1 MSTTSGWGR
10 LTWGQANWNQS
21 TTLKTGWGAQ
31 AWSGDGGWGD
41 LSDQTISL
49 TGVSA
54 SFSIGTVDIPD
65 VIITPSSFEITLS
78 QGEAFVPVV
87 LEESLSATFSVGS
100 LTVNGSTTIIVKEPD
115 HGRST
120 SDRVRFRD
128 AQYVGGVLGST
139 INLAAGYVIT
149 KVNDDKYTFA
159 TSTTSSITETGGG
172 GSVSAGPVTVTA

>member
-78 QGEAFVPVV
+78 QGEAFVPVNV
-87 LEESLSATFSVGS
+87 DGVSFSASVGS
-100 LTVNGSTTIIVKEPD
+100 LTVK
-115 HGRST
+115 
-120 SDRVRFRD
+120 
-128 AQYVGGVLGST
+128 
-139 INLAAGYVIT
+139 
-149 KVNDDKYTFA
+149 
-159 TSTTSSITETGGG
+159 
-172 GSVSAGPVTVTA
+172 